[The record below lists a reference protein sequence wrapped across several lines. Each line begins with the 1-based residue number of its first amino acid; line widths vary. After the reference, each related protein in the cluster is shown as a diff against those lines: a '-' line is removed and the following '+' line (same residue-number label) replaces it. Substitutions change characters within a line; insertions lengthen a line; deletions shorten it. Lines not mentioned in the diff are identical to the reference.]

1 MEENL
6 SRMRRSFHERKNGNF
21 QESNDRIKTSGSVEI
36 LNDHLREAKS
46 FILRWIVIFVEGF

>member
-36 LNDHLREAKS
+36 LNDHLKEAKS
-46 FILRWIVIFVEGF
+46 FILR